1 MKHPFKIPAL
11 LLLAFGFSAIHP
23 VQAADVAPLK
33 SALQTLEAHVSGGTT
48 LTPDEL
54 ESQLDRLNDNA
65 EAIGTNAASIRAA
78 VDFIDAYDAK
88 HEPLFVG
95 KKQLHQKNKASED
108 TIHWAAFWTMQH
120 LFDQVYNSEGLE
132 QYGDLIGSLKFRT
145 ADYFP
150 GEVEAPIN
158 PEAYTVKINGS
169 YPDVWGSP
177 QFQDERHAVKPTG
190 TYLVPGTVATVMVP
204 ESLVGEDYQVR
215 VGAHSWDL
223 ESKPRVERLFR
234 VSALYDIDETEVEV
248 ASPLGGG
255 IYIEVPPGGDA
266 GVVEVA
272 IKNAARAP
280 YFSWKSFHKTSL
292 EEWREVERHHKAPW
306 ADFQSDKFMVQVPTS
321 WIYAMEDPVTY
332 MKEWDLSMD
341 VMNDLMGRPHL
352 FGRETV
358 YTQVDTQLRG
368 RAFHPGYPGVNA
380 GYDPRKDYGGDHTH
394 HLVRGPR
401 TAHSYEFHEK
411 GHGFLFPKYA
421 GDREAA
427 VNLPHVAV
435 MHRAF
440 DMDLDAAYRSSRGEN
455 NEFRALDTAAIAW
468 MMSENF
474 VGDGF
479 MTPIERQYQLKG
491 HAKYVDV
498 ARLFGWDTLGDFWK
512 STHEDYESGKQWP
525 KDVKGD
531 DADRYTLR
539 LSEVADADLRPLL
552 HFWGIPP
559 HDAAKFEEA
568 IEEAGIEPSRKV
580 YDTLVEYQNF
590 VPEGNA
596 AFREYAKNWWGK
608 QPSEEGYTTERNHA
622 AYWESYDEATA
633 AEVRQTVQGIIDTYF
648 PDGRP

>member
-1 MKHPFKIPAL
+1 MKHPFKLSAL
-11 LLLAFGFSAIHP
+11 LFLTCGLMST
-23 VQAADVAPLK
+23 QATDVTTLTNT
-33 SALQTLEAHVSGGTT
+33 LETLEAQVDGERT
-48 LTPDEL
+48 LTADEL
-54 ESQLDRLNDNA
+54 GSQLETLKVNS
-65 EAIGTNAASIRAA
+65 EAIGANTETIEAAIN
-78 VDFIDAYDAK
+78 FIDAYDAK
-88 HEPLFVG
+88 YQPLFMG
-95 KKQLHQKNKASED
+95 KKQLHQKKKESTD

-120 LFDQVYNSEGLE
+120 LFDQVYNNEGLE
-132 QYGDLIGSLKFRT
+132 KYGNRIGSLKFRT

-169 YPDVWGSP
+169 YPETWGSP
-177 QFQDERHAVKPTG
+177 QFQDERPAVKPTG
-190 TYLVPGTVATVMVP
+190 AYLVPGTVATVIVP
-204 ESLVGEDYQVR
+204 ESLVGKGYQVR

-223 ESKPRVERLFR
+223 SNKPRVERLFR
-234 VSALYDIDETEVEV
+234 VSALYEIDDTDVEI

-255 IYIEVPPGGDA
+255 IYIEVPLGADA

-272 IKNAARAP
+272 IKNAARSP

-321 WIYAMEDPVTY
+321 WIYKMEDPVTY
-332 MKEWDLSMD
+332 MQEWDLSMD

-368 RAFHPGYPGVNA
+368 RAFHPGYPGGNA
-380 GYDPRKDYGGDHTH
+380 GYDPRKDYGGYHSH

-421 GDREAA
+421 GDREAV

-435 MHRAF
+435 MNQAF
-440 DMDLDAAYRSSRGEN
+440 GMDLDAAFRSSRGDQ
-455 NEFRALDTAAIAW
+455 NEFRTLDTTAIAW
-468 MMSENF
+468 MMSANF
-474 VGDGF
+474 VGDGY
-479 MTPIERQYQLKG
+479 MRGIERQYQLKG
-491 HAKYVDV
+491 HAKFVDM
-498 ARLFGWDTLGDFWK
+498 ARLFGWDMLGRFWK
-512 STHEDYESGKQWP
+512 STHEDYEAGNEWP
-525 KDVKGD
+525 RNNKED
-531 DADRYTLR
+531 DSDRYTLR
-539 LSEVADADLRPLL
+539 LSKVADADLRPLL

-559 HDAAKFEEA
+559 HDADKLEQA
-568 IEEAGIEPSRKV
+568 IEKAGIRPSRVV
-580 YDTLVEYQNF
+580 YDTLVEYKDL
-590 VPEGNA
+590 VPEDRA
-596 AFREYAKNWWGK
+596 AYREYAKNWWGK

-633 AEVRQTVQGIIDTYF
+633 AEVRQTVQKMIDTYF
-648 PDGRP
+648 PGGRPEA